1 MINSKKR
8 KSISIILALALILSL
23 AFAGCGK
30 RDQNTETTGGAQS
43 QSQQGESENNASPAG
58 KTEYAVILKTLSND
72 FWAKMKKGIEDEA
85 DEQGIKVDIFA
96 ANSEEDTE
104 GQLRILENC
113 IAKGYKAIGVAPLS
127 PTNLIN
133 GIVQANKK
141 GIYVMNIDEKI
152 DMDTLKSAGGS
163 VIAFATTDNVK
174 VGEKGAEYIIDKL
187 KDGGE
192 VAIIEGKAG
201 NASGEARKQGATDA
215 FKNADGIKL
224 VSSQPADWDRQKAL
238 DTAASIIQKHP
249 DLKAI
254 YCCNDTMALGAV
266 QAVKN
271 ADKLGK
277 IIIVGTDGAQ
287 EALKSVEN
295 GELSATVAQDSAEIG
310 ATSLRQMIKA
320 VKAGGEITPDASPE
334 TIPVDSYIVD
344 KDAVG

>member
-1 MINSKKR
+1 MKTQKR
-8 KSISIILALALILSL
+8 ILCTIVAVSMLMCALLTACGGGKDSNTTIS
-23 AFAGCGK
+23 
-30 RDQNTETTGGAQS
+30 S
-43 QSQQGESENNASPAG
+43 QSNEENSSAG
-58 KTEYAVILKTLSND
+58 GTQTSTGSYAVILKTLSND
-72 FWAKMKKGIEDEA
+72 FWATMKKGIEEEA
-85 DEQGIKVDIFA
+85 KAQGIKVDVFA

-113 IAKGYKAIGVAPLS
+113 INKGYDAIGVAPLS

-133 GIVQANKK
+133 GIVQANQK

-187 KDGGE
+187 ENGGE

-201 NASGEARKQGATDA
+201 NASGEARKQGATKA
-215 FKNADGIKL
+215 FNDEDEIKL

-238 DTAASIIQKHP
+238 DTAASIIQKFP
-249 DLKAI
+249 NLKAF
-254 YCCNDTMALGAV
+254 YCCNDTMALGAL

-271 ADKLGK
+271 ANKLGK
-277 IIIVGTDGAQ
+277 IMVVGTDGAA
-287 EALKSVEN
+287 EAIKSVEN

-310 ATSLRQMIKA
+310 AVSLRRMVKA
-320 VKAGGEITPDASPE
+320 VEEKAEMNSGEDPE
-334 TIPVDSYIVD
+334 TIPVDSYIFD
-344 KDAVG
+344 GEGR